1 MSALKILMILILLV
15 LSVNLAACETTA
27 KSQSGSAAST
37 YGVQGGLDRGGSGA
51 NWTNYW
57 GP

>member
-1 MSALKILMILILLV
+1 MNAIKTLIVLLFLALIVSMS
-15 LSVNLAACETTA
+15 ACETTA
-27 KSQSGSAAST
+27 KSQSGSSAQA
-37 YGVQGGLDRGGSGA
+37 YGVQGGYERGGTGP

>member
-1 MSALKILMILILLV
+1 MNSLKILMILMLLV
-15 LSVNLAACETTA
+15 LSVTLPACETTA
-27 KSQSGSAAST
+27 RSQSGSAAST
-37 YGVQGGLDRGGSGA
+37 YGVQGGLDRGGTGP